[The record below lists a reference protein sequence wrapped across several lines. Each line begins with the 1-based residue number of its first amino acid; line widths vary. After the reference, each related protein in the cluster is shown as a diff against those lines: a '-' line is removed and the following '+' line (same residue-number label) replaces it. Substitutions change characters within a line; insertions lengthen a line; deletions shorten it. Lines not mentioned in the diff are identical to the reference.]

1 MKDSNPIV
9 FAGEDSQSTVV
20 FAAGQLA
27 GDRENQED
35 FVGHFRDECFVIA
48 DGVGGMPHGEVAAT
62 LAGETAIWGYRH
74 IRLRPTY
81 WLDKRN
87 FMRRIFRSTNMA
99 VWQKRKEPE
108 FGGGLKVPS
117 TFDELSVNGV
127 EGLATTLIV
136 CIVGPMNMWVGSV
149 GDSSAYLYREG
160 LIASLT
166 REDVDERGFL
176 TNVIG
181 TKRLGLAS
189 QFASEPFLVG
199 DIAVLCTDGVSHF
212 AGEEELRT
220 ILADSGETKQS
231 LSDSVE
237 RILEAARQNGSTDNM
252 TVCIV
257 KRISPPSVSG
267 SHPPYLV

>member
-108 FGGGLKVPS
+108 FR
-117 TFDELSVNGV
+117 D
-127 EGLATTLIV
+127 GLATTLIV

-149 GDSSAYLYREG
+149 GDSSSYLYREG